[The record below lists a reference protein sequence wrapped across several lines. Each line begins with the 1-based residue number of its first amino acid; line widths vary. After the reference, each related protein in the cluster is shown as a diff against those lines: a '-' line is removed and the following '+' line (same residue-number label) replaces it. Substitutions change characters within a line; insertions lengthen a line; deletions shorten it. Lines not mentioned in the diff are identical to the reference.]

1 MAALRAYPPNPVA
14 PWAEVVPDAPYPM
27 TVDELHALP
36 DDGWTYELVN
46 GVLVR
51 MPLSSFGASSVGMRL
66 AIRLGAYVEDN
77 DLGLVTGE
85 QGCYRLDP
93 AHPLETEV
101 APDVAFVQA
110 DRLPSPTSPD
120 YYKRAPQLAP
130 DLAVEVASENQ
141 YAPGMGAK
149 AKTYL
154 TFDTRLVWVIWP
166 RYRRV
171 DVWRTGDEAPTPLGI
186 DEAPTP
192 LGIDDALDGEDVVPG
207 FTYSIARLFPL
218 TAYDGRRLRLGPTR
232 SIALF

>member
-51 MPLSSFGASSVGMRL
+51 MPLSSGGASNVGY
-66 AIRLGAYVEDN
+66 RLGSRLNVYVEDN

-85 QGCYRLDP
+85 QGGYRLDP
-93 AHPLETEV
+93 AHPLDTEV
-101 APDVAFVQA
+101 APDVAFVRA
-110 DRLPSPTSPD
+110 GRAPSPTLPEF
-120 YYKRAPQLAP
+120 YGRAWLLAP

-149 AKTYL
+149 AQLYL
-154 TFDTRLVWVIWP
+154 RFGTRLVWVIWP

-171 DVWRTGDEAPTPLGI
+171 DVWRPGDET
-186 DEAPTP
+186 PTP

-207 FTYSIARLFPL
+207 FTYSIARLFP
-218 TAYDGRRLRLGPTR
+218 
-232 SIALF
+232 